1 MLKSSQLGQLQ
12 SMHGDYI
19 FLLFVMETL
28 PGFGFVALFGL
39 PESSARVGFSC
50 AYSWSRVFRRCYEV
64 SAPTA
69 LPGTEIKS
77 VP

>member
-1 MLKSSQLGQLQ
+1 
-12 SMHGDYI
+12 
-19 FLLFVMETL
+19 METL
-28 PGFGFVALFGL
+28 PGFGFVGLFGL